1 MFRKDIAVLEI
12 NSIMQKAET
21 AANSKN
27 AVIMN
32 HV

>member
-1 MFRKDIAVLEI
+1 MFRKDTAVVEM

-21 AANSKN
+21 TANSKN
-27 AVIMN
+27 AVITN